1 VKNIGQPHVPLG
13 LQIGLKDKYL
23 FNGKELQE
31 DFGLYQYD
39 FGAHTYDPQLAR
51 WFSVDPL
58 ASERSWMS
66 PYNFVQNIPIL
77 RIDPDGQLDGDYYL
91 LKKEQFIQLMPSDT
105 FYSEFGYGYNYSYNS
120 KKIA

>member
-1 VKNIGQPHVPLG
+1 MKNIGQPHVPLG

-39 FGAHTYDPQLAR
+39 FGARTYDPQLAR